1 MSYKSIISIST
12 EDIDKQITVKGW
24 VDTARFSAK
33 TAFLKVYDSW
43 RSHLAPLQIVFDL
56 TKLTPEQ
63 KTDLTKI
70 TSSCSVSV
78 SGTLVSS
85 PKPAQPYE
93 LQGSS
98 FKIFGFVTDPGSFP
112 IAKADLTMEHL
123 RSYSHLE
130 CFSQSKSAIYG
141 IRSLLLESFEKF
153 FRDHEFTK
161 TDMPLITFSEC
172 EGGCQPM
179 QATLFLSTEDVSYI
193 PIKDKTTKVD
203 FTKDFFGAK
212 ASLTVSS
219 QLELE
224 THLPL
229 GKVWTMT
236 RAVRGEPSATSR
248 HLAEFSMLEIELPF
262 IDSAQDVRDVSEH
275 LIVHSIHYI
284 MSDKYGSLALDILS
298 KKFSLDIKQKLM
310 EYTSKPFE
318 VITHRDAVT
327 LLLELEKDGKA
338 SFEKS
343 PDYSDDMSTEHERYL
358 TDIYFKHPVIITQ
371 YPKDIKAFYM
381 PVVGSF
387 TSPTSDKQVEYV
399 DCFDILVPGVGELVG
414 GSARIDDH
422 SELIK
427 RIDELGL
434 DKEPLEFYSDLRKYG
449 SVKHGGMGMGFE
461 RLIKFI
467 TFADSVK
474 DCVAFPRFFR
484 SGSKK
489 YIKLY

>member
-1 MSYKSIISIST
+1 MTYKSIISITS
-12 EDIDKQITVKGW
+12 EDIGSIISIRGW
-24 VDTARFSAK
+24 VETARFSAK

-56 TKLTPEQ
+56 TKMTQEA
-63 KTDLTKI
+63 KSEFTKI
-70 TSSCSVSV
+70 TSSCSISV
-78 SGTLVSS
+78 TGTLVSS
-85 PKPAQPYE
+85 PKPAQPFE
-93 LQGSS
+93 LQGTD
-98 FKIFGFVTDPGSFP
+98 FKILGIVTDPATFP
-112 IAKADLTMEHL
+112 IAKAELTMEHL
-123 RSYSHLE
+123 RTHPHLE

-153 FRDHEFTK
+153 FREHEFTK

-179 QATLFLSTEDVSYI
+179 QATLLLTSGDVSDI
-193 PIKDKTTKVD
+193 PVLEKSSKVD
-203 FTKDFFGAK
+203 FTKDFFGSK

-236 RAVRGEPSATSR
+236 RAIRGEPSATSR

-262 IDSAQDVRDVSEH
+262 IESAKDVSDMSEK

-284 MSDKYGSLALDILS
+284 MSDKYGALALEMLS
-298 KKFSLDIKQKLM
+298 KKFAIDIKQKLT
-310 EYTSKPFE
+310 EYTSKPFQ

-327 LLLELEKDGKA
+327 LLFECEKEKKVV
-338 SFEKS
+338 FEKS

-358 TDIYFKHPVIITQ
+358 TDAYFKHPVIITQ
-371 YPKDIKAFYM
+371 YPKEVKAFYM

-387 TSPTSDKQVEYV
+387 TSPTSGKHIEYV
-399 DCFDILVPGVGELVG
+399 DCFDILVPGVGELIG
-414 GSARIDDH
+414 GSARID
-422 SELIK
+422 EYAQLME
-427 RIDELGL
+427 RIDALGL
-434 DKEPLEFYSDLRKYG
+434 EKKPLEFYSDLRKYG

-461 RLIKFI
+461 RLMKFI
-467 TFADSVK
+467 TFVESVK
-474 DCVAFPRFFR
+474 DCVAYPRFFR
-484 SGSKK
+484 SGK
-489 YIKLY
+489 

>member
-1 MSYKSIISIST
+1 MSSKSIISITS

-33 TAFLKVYDSW
+33 TAFLKIYDSW

-56 TKLTPEQ
+56 TKLTSEQ

-70 TSSCSVSV
+70 TSSCSISV
-78 SGTLVSS
+78 TGTLVSS
-85 PKPAQPYE
+85 PKPAQPFE
-93 LQGSS
+93 LQGTS
-98 FKIFGFVTDPGSFP
+98 FKIIGFVTDPATFP
-112 IAKADLTMEHL
+112 IAKADLSMEHL
-123 RSYSHLE
+123 RCHPHLE

-141 IRSLLLESFEKF
+141 IRSLLLEAFEKF
-153 FRDHEFTK
+153 FREHEFTK

-179 QATLFLSTEDVSYI
+179 QATLLLTSGDVSDI
-193 PIKDKTTKVD
+193 PVLDKSSKVD
-203 FTKDFFGAK
+203 FSKVDFSKDFFGSK

-236 RAVRGEPSATSR
+236 RAVRGEPSATTR

-262 IDSAQDVRDVSEH
+262 IESAQDVFQMSEK
-275 LIVHSIHYI
+275 LIIKSIEYVL
-284 MSDKYGSLALDILS
+284 SDKYGSIALEMLS
-298 KKFSLDIKQKLM
+298 KKFSVDIKQKLTD
-310 EYTSKPFE
+310 YISKPFE
-318 VITHRDAVT
+318 IITHRDAVT
-327 LLLELEKDGKA
+327 LLLELEKDGKV

-343 PDYSDDMSTEHERYL
+343 PDYSDDMTTEHERYL
-358 TDIYFKHPVIITQ
+358 TDVYFKHPVIITQ
-371 YPKDIKAFYM
+371 YPKEVKAFYM

-387 TSPTSDKQVEYV
+387 TSPTSGKQVDYV

-414 GSARIDDH
+414 GSARIDEY
-422 SELIK
+422 SELVE

-434 DKEPLEFYSDLRKYG
+434 EKKPLEFYSDLRKYG

-484 SGSKK
+484 SGK
-489 YIKLY
+489 

>member
-1 MSYKSIISIST
+1 MTYKSIISITSA
-12 EDIDKQITVKGW
+12 DIDKQLTIKGW

-33 TAFLKVYDSW
+33 TAFLKIYDSW
-43 RSHLAPLQIVFDL
+43 RSHLVPLQIVFDL
-56 TKLTPEQ
+56 TKLTTEQ

-70 TSSCSVSV
+70 TSSCSVSIT
-78 SGTLVSS
+78 GTLVSS
-85 PKPAQPYE
+85 PKPAQLFE
-93 LQGSS
+93 LQGTY
-98 FKIFGFVTDPGSFP
+98 FKIFGIVTDPGSFP
-112 IAKADLTMEHL
+112 IAKSDLTMEHL
-123 RSYSHLE
+123 RTHPHLE
-130 CFSQSKSAIYG
+130 CFSQTKSVIYG

-153 FRDHEFTK
+153 FREHEFTK

-179 QATLFLSTEDVSYI
+179 QATLLLTSGDVSDI
-193 PIKDKTTKVD
+193 QVLDKSSKVD

-262 IDSAQDVRDVSEH
+262 IDSAQDVLKMSEK
-275 LIVHSIHYI
+275 LIAHSIDYV
-284 MSDKYGSLALDILS
+284 MSDKYGSIALEMLS
-298 KKFSLDIKQKLM
+298 KKFSVDIKQKLTD
-310 EYTSKPFE
+310 YISKPFE
-318 VITHRDAVT
+318 LITHRDAVT
-327 LLLELEKDGKA
+327 LLLELEKDGKV

-358 TDIYFKHPVIITQ
+358 TDVYFKHPVIITQ
-371 YPKDIKAFYM
+371 YPKEVKAFYM

-387 TSPTSDKQVEYV
+387 TSPTSGKQVEYV

-414 GSARIDDH
+414 GSARIDEY
-422 SELIK
+422 SELVE

-434 DKEPLEFYSDLRKYG
+434 EKKPLEFYSDLRKYG

-474 DCVAFPRFFR
+474 DCVAFPRFFK
-484 SGSKK
+484 SGK
-489 YIKLY
+489 

>member
-1 MSYKSIISIST
+1 MTYKSIISIT
-12 EDIDKQITVKGW
+12 PEDIGTIISIRGW
-24 VDTARFSAK
+24 VETARFSAK

-43 RSHLAPLQIVFDL
+43 RSHLSSLQIVFDL
-56 TKLTPEQ
+56 TKMTQED
-63 KTDLTKI
+63 KSEFTKV
-70 TSSCSVSV
+70 TSSCSISV
-78 SGTLVSS
+78 TGTLVSS
-85 PKPAQPYE
+85 PKPAQPFE
-93 LQGSS
+93 LQGIE
-98 FKIFGFVTDPGSFP
+98 FKILGFITEPATFP
-112 IAKADLTMEHL
+112 ISKSDLTMEHL
-123 RSYSHLE
+123 RSHPHLE

-153 FRDHEFTK
+153 FREHEFTK

-179 QATLFLSTEDVSYI
+179 QATLLLTSGDVSDI
-193 PIKDKTTKVD
+193 PVLDKSSKVD
-203 FTKDFFGAK
+203 FTKDFFGSK
-212 ASLTVSS
+212 ASITVSS

-236 RAVRGEPSATSR
+236 RALRGEPSATSR
-248 HLAEFSMLEIELPF
+248 HLAEFSMLELELPF
-262 IDSAQDVRDVSEH
+262 IESAQDVFQMSEK
-275 LIVHSIHYI
+275 LIVKSIEYVL
-284 MSDKYGSLALDILS
+284 SDKYGSLALDILS
-298 KKFSLDIKQKLM
+298 KKFSVDIKQKLT

-327 LLLELEKDGKA
+327 LLLELEKDGKI

-358 TDIYFKHPVIITQ
+358 TDVYFKHPVIITQ
-371 YPKDIKAFYM
+371 YPKEVKAFYM

-387 TSPTSDKQVEYV
+387 TSPTSGKLIEYV

-414 GSARIDDH
+414 GSARID
-422 SELIK
+422 EYAQLME

-434 DKEPLEFYSDLRKYG
+434 DKKPLEFYSDLRKYG

-467 TFADSVK
+467 TFAESVK

-484 SGSKK
+484 SGK
-489 YIKLY
+489 

>member
-1 MSYKSIISIST
+1 MTYKSIISITS
-12 EDIDKQITVKGW
+12 EDIDSVISIRGW
-24 VDTARFSAK
+24 VETARFSAK

-43 RSHLAPLQIVFDL
+43 RSHLVPIQVVFDL
-56 TKLTPEQ
+56 TKMTQDKKAE
-63 KTDLTKI
+63 LTKS
-70 TSSCSVSV
+70 TSSCSFSV
-78 SGTLVSS
+78 TGTLVSS
-85 PKPAQPYE
+85 PKPLQPFE
-93 LQGSS
+93 IQGTD
-98 FKIFGFVTDPGSFP
+98 FKILGFITDPATFP
-112 IAKADLTMEHL
+112 ISKSDLTMEHL
-123 RSYSHLE
+123 RTHPHLE

-153 FRDHEFTK
+153 FREHEFTK

-179 QATLFLSTEDVSYI
+179 QATLLLTSGDVSDI
-193 PIKDKTTKVD
+193 SVLEKSSKVD

-212 ASLTVSS
+212 ASITVSS

-262 IDSAQDVRDVSEH
+262 IESAQDVLEMSEK
-275 LIVHSIHYI
+275 LIIKSIEYV
-284 MSDKYGSLALDILS
+284 MSDKYGSLALEMLS
-298 KKFSLDIKQKLM
+298 KKFSVDIKQKLT
-310 EYTSKPFE
+310 EYISRPFE

-327 LLLELEKDGKA
+327 LLLELEKEKKVV
-338 SFEKS
+338 FEKS

-358 TDIYFKHPVIITQ
+358 VDEYFKHPVIITQ
-371 YPKDIKAFYM
+371 YPKDVKAFYM
-381 PVVGSF
+381 PVVGIF
-387 TSPTSDKQVEYV
+387 TSPTSGKYIEYV

-414 GSARIDDH
+414 GSARID
-422 SELIK
+422 EYTQLVE
-427 RIDELGL
+427 RIDALGL
-434 DKEPLEFYSDLRKYG
+434 DKKPLQFYSDLRKYG

-467 TFADSVK
+467 TFAETVK
-474 DCVAFPRFFR
+474 DCVAYPRFFK
-484 SGSKK
+484 SGIK
-489 YIKLY
+489 YS

>member
-1 MSYKSIISIST
+1 MPVTSIISISSS
-12 EDIDKQITVKGW
+12 DIDKKITVMGW
-24 VDTARFSAK
+24 VDAARFSAK
-33 TAFLKVYDSW
+33 TAFLKIYDSW
-43 RSHLAPLQIVFDL
+43 RSHLDPLQVVFDL
-56 TKLTPEQ
+56 TKLTTEQ
-63 KTDLTKI
+63 KTDLSKVT
-70 TSSCSVSV
+70 TSCSISV
-78 SGTLVSS
+78 TGILVSS
-85 PKPAQPYE
+85 PKPQQPFE
-93 LQGSS
+93 LQGTD
-98 FKIFGFVTDPGSFP
+98 FKILGLVTDPATFP
-112 IAKADLTMEHL
+112 IAKTDLSMEHF

-130 CFSQSKSAIYG
+130 CFSQTKSAIYG

-153 FRDHEFTK
+153 FREHDFTK

-179 QATLFLSTEDVSYI
+179 QATLLLTSSDVSDI
-193 PIKDKTTKVD
+193 PVIEKSSKVD
-203 FTKDFFGAK
+203 FTKDFFGSK

-262 IDSAQDVRDVSEH
+262 IESARDVRDVSER
-275 LIVHSIHYI
+275 LITSSIQYVI
-284 MSDKYGSLALDILS
+284 SDKYGSHALDVLS
-298 KKFSLDIKQKLM
+298 KKFSVDIKKKLT
-310 EYTSKPFE
+310 EYLSKPFE
-318 VITHRDAVT
+318 LITHRDAVT
-327 LLLELEKDGKA
+327 LLLKLSADEKVK
-338 SFEKS
+338 FEKL
-343 PDYSDDMSTEHERYL
+343 PDYSEDMGSEHERYL
-358 TDIYFKHPVIITQ
+358 SDVYFSHPVIITQ
-371 YPKDIKAFYM
+371 YPKDVKAFYM

-387 TSPTSDKQVEYV
+387 TSPTSGKLIEYV

-422 SELIK
+422 IELTK
-427 RIDELGL
+427 RIEELGL
-434 DKEPLEFYSDLRKYG
+434 EKKPLEFYSDLRKYG

-474 DCVAFPRFFR
+474 DCVAFPRFFK
-484 SGSKK
+484 SGK
-489 YIKLY
+489 